1 MVKADLHV
9 HTAYSI
15 DSASP
20 LEQIIAR
27 CLEVGINCLAIADHG
42 TIAGALRLKEMAPFT
57 IIVAEEILTL
67 SGEIMGLFLS
77 EEIPNKL
84 PIEEAIAR
92 IKAQDGLVGI
102 PHPYDTLRLSAFR
115 DKAFETI
122 VPQVDI
128 VEVFNSRSLSVRN
141 SSKAWRL
148 AHKYGKLAS
157 AGSDAHRPSE
167 IGNAYVEMPEFNG
180 KDEFLTSL
188 AKGKIFGHRSNP
200 LGHFVTTWTR
210 LRKHLSQE
218 KSPC

>member
-9 HTAYSI
+9 HTLYSV

-20 LEQIIAR
+20 LEEIIAR

-42 TIAGALRLKEMAPFT
+42 TIAGALRLQEMAPFQ

-67 SGEIMGLFLS
+67 SGEIMGLFLR
-77 EEIPNKL
+77 EEIPSKL
-84 PIEEAIAR
+84 PIDETIAR

-115 DKAFETI
+115 DTAFETI

-148 AHKYGKLAS
+148 AHKYGKLVS

-180 KDEFLTSL
+180 KDEFVASL
-188 AKGKIFGHRSNP
+188 AEGKVFGHRSNP
-200 LGHFVTTWTR
+200 LVHFVTTWTR
-210 LRKHLSQE
+210 LKKHLSQE
-218 KSPC
+218 KPPC

>member
-1 MVKADLHV
+1 MIRADLHV

-42 TIAGALRLKEMAPFT
+42 TIAGALELKKMAPFT

-67 SGEIMGLFLS
+67 SGDLMGLFLS
-77 EEIPNKL
+77 EEIPGKL
-84 PIEEAIAR
+84 PILEAIAR

-188 AKGKIFGHRSNP
+188 SKGKIFGHRSSP
-200 LGHFVTTWTR
+200 LGHLVTTWTR